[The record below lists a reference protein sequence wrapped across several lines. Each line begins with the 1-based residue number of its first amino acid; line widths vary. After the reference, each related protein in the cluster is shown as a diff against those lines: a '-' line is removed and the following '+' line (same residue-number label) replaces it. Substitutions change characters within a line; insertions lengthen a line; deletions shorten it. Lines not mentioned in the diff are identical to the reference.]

1 MNRHASARTRSNPL
15 TLLRWELKRGGE
27 RLICQVEREPGTSAF
42 SVIVVPLR
50 SLQRASVERFDA
62 AVAAIRRHAAL
73 AADLR
78 ADGWSVAAY
87 TR

>member
-1 MNRHASARTRSNPL
+1 M
-15 TLLRWELKRGGE
+15 LRWELKRGRE
-27 RLICQVEREPGTSAF
+27 RLICQVDRDPGTSAF

-62 AVAAIRRHAAL
+62 AVEALRRHASL

-78 ADGWSVAAY
+78 ASGWSVAAY
-87 TR
+87 TQ

>member
-1 MNRHASARTRSNPL
+1 MNRHASEPKQRRGL
-15 TLLRWELKRGGE
+15 TLLRWELKRGSE
-27 RLICQVEREPGTSAF
+27 RVICQVERDPASRAF
-42 SVIVVPLR
+42 SVVIVPLR

-62 AVAAIRRHAAL
+62 AVAAIRRHAAV

-78 ADGWSVAAY
+78 ASGWSVAAY

>member
-1 MNRHASARTRSNPL
+1 MNRQASTHKRNRGL
-15 TLLRWELKRGGE
+15 TLLRWELKRGRE
-27 RLICQVEREPGTSAF
+27 RLICQVERDPATSAF

-62 AVAAIRRHAAL
+62 AVAALRRHAAL

-78 ADGWSVAAY
+78 ARGWSVAAY

>member
-1 MNRHASARTRSNPL
+1 MNRLAPARKRSNPL
-15 TLLRWELKRGGE
+15 TLLRWELKRGRE
-27 RLICQVEREPGTSAF
+27 RLICQVEREPGSSVF

-50 SLQRASVERFDA
+50 SLQRASVERFDE

-73 AADLR
+73 AAALR